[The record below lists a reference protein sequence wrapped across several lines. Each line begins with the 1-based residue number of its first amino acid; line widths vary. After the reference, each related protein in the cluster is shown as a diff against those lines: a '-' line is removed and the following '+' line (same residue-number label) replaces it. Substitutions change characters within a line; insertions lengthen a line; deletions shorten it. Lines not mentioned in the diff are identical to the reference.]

1 MGNTY
6 TCKKCGRSLPRT
18 DAYFYRDKW
27 THAIDGL
34 KYTCKECSDA
44 KRKANKKPPK
54 WESELKWC
62 YMCKEFY
69 PRTEAFFYKSPK
81 RIDGL
86 DSKCKKCALKE
97 TERRHKENPEKRKA
111 YCKKTIRNQWNN
123 NINFRLAVRLR
134 NRMNN
139 MLRNSGTAKHI
150 KMSELMG
157 GSVEDIKNHIES
169 QFMEGMTWGNHGV
182 RGWHIDHI
190 KPCASFDL
198 TDIEEQKKCFH
209 FTNLQ
214 PLWAHDNLVKNGR
227 IL

>member
-1 MGNTY
+1 
-6 TCKKCGRSLPRT
+6 
-18 DAYFYRDKW
+18 
-27 THAIDGL
+27 
-34 KYTCKECSDA
+34 
-44 KRKANKKPPK
+44 
-54 WESELKWC
+54 
-62 YMCKEFY
+62 
-69 PRTEAFFYKSPK
+69 
-81 RIDGL
+81 
-86 DSKCKKCALKE
+86 
-97 TERRHKENPEKRKA
+97 
-111 YCKKTIRNQWNN
+111 
-123 NINFRLAVRLR
+123 
-134 NRMNN
+134 
-139 MLRNSGTAKHI
+139 
-150 KMSELMG
+150 MG